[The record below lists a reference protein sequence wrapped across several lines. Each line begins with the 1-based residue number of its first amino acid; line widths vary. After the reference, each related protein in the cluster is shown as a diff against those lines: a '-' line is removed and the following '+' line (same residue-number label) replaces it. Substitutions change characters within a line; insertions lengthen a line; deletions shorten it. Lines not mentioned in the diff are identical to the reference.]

1 MAAPVAADAFAEP
14 GAALPAVASA
24 AAPLT
29 GAEAGPPGRVVAPGV
44 RVARPDPPPA
54 TGGVDPAKPLVR
66 PGGVVAPAPGV
77 PAGLQARAGPA
88 GAGAAPA
95 PVAAAPPLAA
105 APPAEVPPLGPA
117 VREAPDWPVVP
128 GPAGDHAD
136 ADPRAGEVTPGAF
149 VPVAAPGVDGAADPP
164 VGAPEVA
171 PHRGRPG
178 VAASSGVTAPRAP
191 VRGPAALGLPAPDR
205 PRSVPGAPVA
215 PAPPVDPAAP
225 APPVAPVAPV
235 APAPPVDPV
244 APVAAAVPVPVPVEG
259 TAPSVDRIDRRV
271 RAGASVRIPGTWY
284 GALPCSAVRPSGPTA
299 DTGPP
304 RSERREA
311 PGAPVGVDGRATESA
326 PPADVDGRAAASAPP
341 AGVTGAEPAPPALE
355 ARPAPALGVAP
366 RPGPVPAPFPGAP
379 ARPAGA
385 AVPRGGVAV
394 PLSSGRSPSPWAAS
408 RAASSSRSCR
418 RVSGVPGVLMTVD
431 LRTDG
436 VSRCTGPRRP
446 APGTTPADPPG
457 LGPARRWRRSTAPG
471 SPTG

>member
-1 MAAPVAADAFAEP
+1 
-14 GAALPAVASA
+14 
-24 AAPLT
+24 
-29 GAEAGPPGRVVAPGV
+29 
-44 RVARPDPPPA
+44 
-54 TGGVDPAKPLVR
+54 
-66 PGGVVAPAPGV
+66 
-77 PAGLQARAGPA
+77 
-88 GAGAAPA
+88 
-95 PVAAAPPLAA
+95 
-105 APPAEVPPLGPA
+105 
-117 VREAPDWPVVP
+117 
-128 GPAGDHAD
+128 
-136 ADPRAGEVTPGAF
+136 
-149 VPVAAPGVDGAADPP
+149 VPVAAPGVDGAANPP
-164 VGAPEVA
+164 VAAPEVA

-178 VAASSGVTAPRAP
+178 VAGSSGVTAPRAP

-205 PRSVPGAPVA
+205 PRSAPGAPVA
-215 PAPPVDPAAP
+215 L
-225 APPVAPVAPV
+225 
-235 APAPPVDPV
+235 APPVDPV
-244 APVAAAVPVPVPVEG
+244 APVAAAPPVDPVVPVAAAVPVPVPVGG

-311 PGAPVGVDGRATESA
+311 PGAPFGVAGRAAASAPPAGADGRPEESA
-326 PPADVDGRAAASAPP
+326 PPAEVDGRVAASAPP

-355 ARPAPALGVAP
+355 ARPAPAAGVAP

-379 ARPAGA
+379 APPTGA
-385 AVPRGGVAV
+385 AVPRAGVAV

-446 APGTTPADPPG
+446 APGTRPADPPG
-457 LGPARRWRRSTAPG
+457 LGPARRWRRSPAPG